1 MQESCLNHLLI
12 KYQKN
17 QLSSSKA
24 ASLIKMLSF
33 SVSHSLQKTCDEFNL
48 SPHVHCNLQRIPV
61 ACENAVIGG
70 AHFLPI
76 NHTVVI

>member
-1 MQESCLNHLLI
+1 
-12 KYQKN
+12 
-17 QLSSSKA
+17 
-24 ASLIKMLSF
+24 MLSF

-48 SPHVHCNLQRIPV
+48 SPHVHCNLQRIAV